1 MTIRLIA
8 LCCFAAG
15 SLCAQPDKLIIREYD
30 SVRIEIEALG
40 TAVNSP
46 FNDYAPVITAD
57 GAELFFTTRRPATER
72 EIKKKSEGKERVF
85 YSNYDFTAKKW
96 LESEALPEVINNPN
110 RFNSAVAVSNDG
122 QRLLIYQ
129 DDQYGNGDIYES
141 FLKGSFWSSPLPV
154 SAPIN
159 TDAHESSASIAPSGQ
174 TIYFVSDREGGR
186 GKRDIWSVSKNASGE
201 WDTPKNLGR
210 TINSTD
216 DEESVFIHPDG
227 RTLYFSSRGH
237 GSTGGFDVY
246 RSVWSELEGWSEPEN
261 LGDPINT
268 IGDDLFFVMTADG
281 TQAYYASSRDE
292 DSKNLYSIRF
302 TPLSKKTVAEQPKV
316 SLLKGTIF
324 DEASKETIAAV
335 IEVFDNDKNELIGTF
350 HSNDETGKFLVSLP
364 SGKNYGIAVSA
375 PDYLFHSENITLSDS
390 STFQQITRDISLK
403 KLTAGTK
410 IILKNIFFDYDLYS
424 LKPASTVEL
433 ERVHKLMT
441 ENPGLRIEISGHTDT
456 QGSASYNQ
464 QLSENRAKSV
474 VDYLIAAG
482 IDKSRMTYKGYG
494 ETQPIISDSEIAK
507 MSTKQQQDEA
517 HAQNRR
523 TEFKV
528 L

>member
-1 MTIRLIA
+1 MKLQQVA
-8 LCCFAAG
+8 LCCVMAG
-15 SLCAQPDKLIIREYD
+15 NLSAQSGKLIIREYD
-30 SVRIEIEALG
+30 SLRIEIEALE
-40 TAVNSP
+40 TTVNSP
-46 FNDYAPVITAD
+46 YNDYAPVITAD
-57 GAELFFTTRRPATER
+57 GSELFFTTRRPATER
-72 EIKKKSEGKERVF
+72 EIKKNIEGKERIF
-85 YSNYDFTAKKW
+85 YSNYDAATGKW
-96 LESEALPEVINNPN
+96 LESEALPEVINVPN

-141 FLKGSFWSSPLPV
+141 FLKGSSWSSPLPINV
-154 SAPIN
+154 PIN
-159 TDAHESSASIAPSGQ
+159 TDAHESSASIAPNGQ
-174 TIYFVSDREGGR
+174 TIYFVSDRPGGR
-186 GKRDIWSVSKNASGE
+186 GKRDIWSITKNSSGE
-201 WDTPKNLGR
+201 WEAPKNLGR

-237 GSTGGFDVY
+237 QSTGGFDVY
-246 RSVWSELEGWSEPEN
+246 RSVWSDEEGWSEPEN

-268 IGDDLFFVMTADG
+268 PGDDLFFVMTADG

-292 DSKNLYSIRF
+292 TSKNLYSIRF
-302 TPLSKKTVAEQPKV
+302 TPLSKKSVAEQPKV

-324 DEASKETIAAV
+324 DENSKQPIAAV
-335 IEVFDNDKNELIGTF
+335 IEVFDNDKNELVGTYS
-350 HSNDETGKFLVSLP
+350 SNDESGKFLISLP

-375 PDYLFHSENITLSDS
+375 PDYLFHSENITLSD
-390 STFQQITRDISLK
+390 TTAFQQITRDISLQ
-403 KLTAGTK
+403 KLTTGTK

-433 ERVHKLMT
+433 ERVRKLMN

-456 QGSASYNQ
+456 KGPASYNQ
-464 QLSENRAKSV
+464 ELSENRAKAV

-482 IDKSRMTYKGYG
+482 IDQSRLTYKGYG
-494 ETQPIISDSEIAK
+494 ETQPIITDAEIAK
-507 MSTKQQQDEA
+507 MTSKAQQDAA